1 MSRIDPIEPLRAT
14 ASADDAA
21 IILMLLNDGDAAAI
35 LSRLEPEE
43 LELLGG
49 RICALGEVDHPGMA
63 AAIAGFIESADGP
76 DLPITDK
83 PRHLSRL
90 MTQAVGEVKARGMM
104 QRIAPQS
111 SSRTIEV
118 ARWLSPE
125 VLAPLLFDEH
135 PQAIAVLLLMLEAEP
150 AAALLAALPRQHQTA
165 VVERIARLGPV
176 SGHAVAM
183 LDELLER
190 RLAERFGHSTLKL
203 GGVREAAEMMNKATG
218 RLDTVIMPEIAAKD
232 RPLADAI
239 EAEMFRFEQIAELE
253 PVAMGRLLREVENA
267 VLVDALKGI
276 KEEERL
282 PFFVAMSVRAADGV
296 KDEMEVRGRIRRG
309 DVEQAQQ
316 SMVETARRLAASGE
330 IAFGAGDDDYV

>member
-1 MSRIDPIEPLRAT
+1 MSLMDAIPAT
-14 ASADDAA
+14 SDATGAHDAA
-21 IILMLLNDGDAAAI
+21 IILMLLNDADAAAI

-49 RICALGEVDHPGMA
+49 RICALGEVNHAGMT
-63 AAIAGFIESADGP
+63 AAIAGFIGCAEGP
-76 DLPITDK
+76 DLPASD
-83 PRHLSRL
+83 RSGHLSRL
-90 MTQAVGEVKARGMM
+90 MTQAVGEVKAQGMM

-111 SSRTIEV
+111 PSRTIEI

-125 VLAPLLFDEH
+125 VLAPMLTDEH

-176 SGHAVAM
+176 SGHAVTM
-183 LDELLER
+183 LDELLGR

-203 GGVREAAEMMNKATG
+203 GGVRDAAEMMNKAAG
-218 RLDTVIMPEIAAKD
+218 RLEAVIMPEIAAKD

-239 EAEMFRFEQIAELE
+239 EAEMFRFEQIADLE

-267 VLVDALKGI
+267 MLVDALKGI
-276 KEEERL
+276 EEEQRTA
-282 PFFVAMSVRAADGV
+282 FFAAMSARAADGV
-296 KDEMEVRGRIRRG
+296 KDEMEVRGRIRRTEM
-309 DVEQAQQ
+309 EQAQQ
-316 SMVETARRLAASGE
+316 GMIETARRLAASGE
-330 IAFGAGDDDYV
+330 IAFGASDDEYV